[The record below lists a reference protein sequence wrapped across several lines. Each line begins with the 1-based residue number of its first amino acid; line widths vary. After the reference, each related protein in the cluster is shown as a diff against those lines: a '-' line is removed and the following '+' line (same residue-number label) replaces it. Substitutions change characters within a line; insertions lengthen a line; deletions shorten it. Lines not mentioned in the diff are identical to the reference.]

1 MQGWRSDEP
10 PRPGYVSSAAFLFR
24 FFAMAATASSTGATV
39 SPAAVAPYAITI
51 FLSAF
56 LLFLVQPIIARQ
68 ILPWFG
74 GASSV
79 WTTCLVFFQSALLAG
94 YAYADVTMRLGAR
107 RQALLHATLLLISLA
122 TLPILAADSWKPQGD
137 EAPIARILLLLV
149 VTIGLPYFLL
159 STTTPLLQS
168 WYWRRFRS
176 VVPYR
181 LFALSNFASLLALLG
196 FPVLFEPWFDLRR
209 LGQAWSALYVAFVAL
224 CVYTAW
230 RSLQASREGEP
241 RDAAA
246 PDRRAAGTAP
256 PSAAMQALWLALSAM
271 GSVMLLAVT
280 NHVTQNVASVPFL
293 WVVPLSLYLLTFIL
307 CFDHPRWYVRPLF
320 FGAALLLVPAMAW
333 QIASLNLHAAVPLYF
348 AGLFVA
354 CMVCHGELARA
365 KPAPEHLTRFYL
377 MLSLGGAAG
386 AVLVALV
393 APNVLRGYFELNI
406 VLVLL
411 ALLIATQLAGMGRWI
426 GLAAAALT
434 AYLAINAAVDYGAG
448 KRVMERDFYGVVR
461 TQDRSVGGVRYRAML
476 HGAIMHGGQLLDEQ
490 YRGQPADYFGPTSG
504 YGRLFAALED
514 LRPGPRK
521 VGIIG
526 LGAGVVAAYG
536 RAGDTMTFYEIS
548 PKVIEIERREF
559 SFLRDSPA
567 KIEVIVGD
575 GRLSLERELK
585 RPGPRGYDVLGI
597 DAFSGDSVPMHLV
610 TREAMALYVRHLAP
624 DGVIVF
630 QATNRYIEL
639 APVIKRLA
647 AEQDMEAVLISDWPD
662 GSDGVGY
669 WMSATDQVL
678 VTRNAKLLQHPR
690 VLEASQ
696 RIEERFDL
704 PTFTD
709 ARHNLLRI
717 LK

>member
-1 MQGWRSDEP
+1 MP
-10 PRPGYVSSAAFLFR
+10 VSA
-24 FFAMAATASSTGATV
+24 
-39 SPAAVAPYAITI
+39 AAVAPYAATI

-56 LLFLVQPIIARQ
+56 LLFLVQPIIAKQ

-94 YAYADVTMRLGAR
+94 YAYADATTRLGAR
-107 RQALLHATLLLISLA
+107 RQTLLHALLLVMSLA
-122 TLPILAADSWKPQGD
+122 SLPILAGDGWKPQGD
-137 EAPIARILLLLV
+137 EAPILRILLLLAA
-149 VTIGLPYFLL
+149 TIGLPYFLL

-168 WYWRRFRS
+168 WYWQRFRT

-196 FPVLFEPWFDLRR
+196 FPVLAEPWFDLRQ
-209 LGQAWSALYVAFVAL
+209 LGLAWSALYVAFVAL
-224 CVYTAW
+224 CLAVAW
-230 RSLQASREGEP
+230 RSLRTAGEGEP
-241 RDAAA
+241 QAAA
-246 PDRRAAGTAP
+246 QGELGHAVPPTAT
-256 PSAAMQALWLALSAM
+256 AQWLWLTLSAM

-280 NHVTQNVASVPFL
+280 NHVTQNIASVPFL
-293 WVVPLSLYLLTFIL
+293 WVVPLSLYLVTFIL
-307 CFDHPRWYVRPLF
+307 CFDHPRWYLRPLF
-320 FGAALLLVPAMAW
+320 VGAALLAVPAMAS
-333 QIASLNLHAAVPLYF
+333 QIASLDLHTAVPLYF

-377 MLSLGGAAG
+377 MLSAGGAAG

-406 VLVLL
+406 ALVAL
-411 ALLIATQLAGMGRWI
+411 ALLVALRLAGAARWI
-426 GLAAAALT
+426 GLAAAALA
-434 AYLAINAAVDYGAG
+434 AYFAVSAAIDYGAG

-461 TQDRSVGGVRYRAML
+461 TQDREVDGVRYRAML
-476 HGAIMHGGQLLDEQ
+476 HGAIMHGGQLLDAQ

-504 YGRLFAALED
+504 YGRLFASLNET
-514 LRPGPRK
+514 RPSPRRIG
-521 VGIIG
+521 VIG
-526 LGAGVVAAYG
+526 LGAGVIAAYG
-536 RAGDTMTFYEIS
+536 REGDTLTFYEIS

-559 SFLRDSPA
+559 TFLRDSKA
-567 KIEVIVGD
+567 AIDVVLGD

-585 RPGPRGYDVLGI
+585 QGGPRGYDVLGI
-597 DAFSGDSVPMHLV
+597 DAFAGDSVPMHLL

-630 QATNRYIEL
+630 QATNRYIDL
-639 APVIKRLA
+639 APVIQRLA
-647 AEQDMEAVLISDWPD
+647 AEQGLEARLVSDWPED
-662 GSDGVGY
+662 RAGLAY

-678 VTRNAKLLQHPR
+678 VTRDAKLLAHPR
-690 VLEASQ
+690 ILEASQ

-709 ARHNLLRI
+709 TRHNLLRI

>member
-1 MQGWRSDEP
+1 
-10 PRPGYVSSAAFLFR
+10 
-24 FFAMAATASSTGATV
+24 MAAAASSPAVPVTA
-39 SPAAVAPYAITI
+39 AAVLPYAATI

-56 LLFLVQPIIARQ
+56 LLFLVQPIIAKQ

-94 YAYADVTMRLGAR
+94 YAYADATTRLGAR
-107 RQALLHATLLLISLA
+107 RQAVLHAVLLAISLA
-122 TLPILAADSWKPQGD
+122 ALPILAAESWKPQGD
-137 EAPIARILLLLV
+137 EAPIGRILLLLAA
-149 VTIGLPYFLL
+149 TIGLPYFLL

-168 WYWRRFRS
+168 WYWRRFRA

-196 FPVLFEPWFDLRR
+196 FPVLAEPWFDLAQ
-209 LGQAWSALYVAFVAL
+209 LGYAWSALYVAFVLL
-224 CVYTAW
+224 CLYTAW
-230 RSLQASREGEP
+230 RSLQASGGGEGAASP
-241 RDAAA
+241 TAAA
-246 PDRRAAGTAP
+246 ATHAAKVEP
-256 PSAAMQALWLALSAM
+256 PSVATQALWLALSAM

-280 NHVTQNVASVPFL
+280 NHVTQNIASVPFL
-293 WVVPLSLYLLTFIL
+293 WVVPLSLYLLSFIL
-307 CFDHPRWYVRPLF
+307 CFDHPRWYLRWLF

-333 QIASLNLHAAVPLYF
+333 QIASLDLHSAVPLYF

-386 AVLVALV
+386 SVLVALV
-393 APNVLRGYFELNI
+393 APNVLSGYFELNI
-406 VLVLL
+406 ALVAL
-411 ALLIATQLAGMGRWI
+411 ALLLVLRLAGAARLA
-426 GLAAAALT
+426 GLAAAAAT
-434 AYLAINAAVDYGAG
+434 AWFAADAAIEYGAG
-448 KRVMERDFYGVVR
+448 RRVMERDFYGVVR
-461 TQDRSVGGVRYRAML
+461 TQDREVNGISYRAMM
-476 HGAIMHGGQLLDEQ
+476 HGAIMHGGQLLDPQ
-490 YRGQPADYFGPTSG
+490 YRGRPADYFGPTSG
-504 YGRLFAALED
+504 YGRLFAALD
-514 LRPGPRK
+514 DARPGPRRIG
-521 VGIIG
+521 VVG

-548 PKVIEIERREF
+548 PKVVEIERREF
-559 SFLRDSPA
+559 TFLRDTPA
-567 KIEVIVGD
+567 KVEVVLGD

-585 RPGPRGYDVLGI
+585 ARGARGFEVLGI

-630 QATNRYIEL
+630 QATNRYVDL
-639 APVIKRLA
+639 APVIQRLA
-647 AEQDMEAVLISDWPD
+647 AEQGMQARLVSDWPD
-662 GSDGVGY
+662 SREGVDF

-678 VTRNAKLLQHPR
+678 VTRDAKLLQHPR
-690 VLEASQ
+690 ILEASE
-696 RIEERFDL
+696 RIAERFDL

-709 ARHNLLRI
+709 ARHNLFRI